1 MSASR
6 LSNPAAWTRI
16 RPRRRARNWGIAM
29 KVLTGLVVVGLVG
42 FIVINIINRDDIA
55 RYIKMRQM

>member
-6 LSNPAAWTRI
+6 LSNPAAWTSI
-16 RPRRRARNWGIAM
+16 RPRRQARNWGIAM

-42 FIVINIINRDDIA
+42 FIVINRDDIV
-55 RYIKMRQM
+55 RYFKMRQM

>member
-1 MSASR
+1 
-6 LSNPAAWTRI
+6 
-16 RPRRRARNWGIAM
+16 M

-55 RYIKMRQM
+55 RYVKMRQM

>member
-1 MSASR
+1 
-6 LSNPAAWTRI
+6 LGTEL
-16 RPRRRARNWGIAM
+16 GIAM

-55 RYIKMRQM
+55 RYVKMRQM